1 MSKVEKIEGINK
13 FNTSKVNN
21 MKAMFAGCEKIEYLD
36 LSNFDT
42 SNVNN
47 MDNMFSY
54 CYKLKEIKGIE
65 GFNFS
70 KVTNADEVFEECNEL
85 KNFEELVFKFGENN
99 NPNCQPMG
107 ELNIEKKS
115 ITLNFTS
122 TDQQINY
129 SLNCFNLDMFSDI
142 KEKLC
147 LEFKELKDKKVFFLS
162 NGNILKK
169 NLTLAQ
175 NNIKDGDQI
184 LICIDE

>member
-1 MSKVEKIEGINK
+1 MKTIEGINK
-13 FNTSKVNN
+13 YNTSKVHN
-21 MKAMFAGCEKIEYLD
+21 MKAMFAGCEKIEYLE

-65 GFNFS
+65 DFNLS
-70 KVTNADEVFEECNEL
+70 NVTNADEVFEECNEL
-85 KNFEELVFKFGENN
+85 KNYEDLVFKFGENN
-99 NPNCQPMG
+99 NPNCQSID
-107 ELNIEKKS
+107 ELNIEKKNIS
-115 ITLNFTS
+115 VNFTS

-129 SLNCFNLDMFSDI
+129 SLNCLNLDMFSNI

-147 LEFKELKDKKVFFLS
+147 LEFNELKDKKIFFLS

-169 NLTLAQ
+169 NLTLVQ